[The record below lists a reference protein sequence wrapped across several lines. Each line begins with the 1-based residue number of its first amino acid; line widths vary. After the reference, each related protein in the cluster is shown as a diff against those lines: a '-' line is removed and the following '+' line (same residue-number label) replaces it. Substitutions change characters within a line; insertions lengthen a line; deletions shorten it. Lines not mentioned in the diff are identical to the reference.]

1 MSKLTVT
8 DLRTK
13 AFEKAVRGVRSSAA
27 GITYA
32 QAAERAL
39 ENAGVED
46 AEQLVRWWA
55 MEKLDAGM
63 FVSEEWGGDVDDLPL
78 EVPRD
83 IAARVVTRVREVWTH
98 VVFDAFREG
107 LRAADDES

>member
-1 MSKLTVT
+1 LSKLTIS
-8 DLRTK
+8 DLRSK

-39 ENAGVED
+39 ESAGVED
-46 AEQLVRWWA
+46 IEQLVRWWA

-63 FVSEEWGGDVDDLPL
+63 FVSEEWSGEVADLPL
-78 EVPRD
+78 EVPRST
-83 IAARVVTRVREVWTH
+83 AREVVTRVREVWTH
-98 VVFDAFREG
+98 VVFAAFQDG
-107 LRAADDES
+107 LEAADDES